1 MKALGVLSLCL
12 ILLASAHSQE
22 QYAVRL
28 NEKGIL
34 KIFQMVLKYNTGVN
48 GSKTVT
54 VPKNL
59 YKFTLPKKQL
69 TSNPIIPV
77 VNEISN
83 LNLNRDIDFYLNTS
97 DIKITGNIDSKS
109 LKPLISNSGPNG
121 FDLRL
126 SVNLPKAVVTAA
138 NLSLC
143 ENKKR
148 HVKAC
153 GDGLKANLK
162 NLVIKTT
169 GNAISL
175 AVNLRLRT
183 DGNKARV
190 KVISVSS
197 NLEAKSAPRLDINF
211 QAIEIPRI
219 AIVINGQETEL
230 DTSRLKDEILKR
242 KAFLG
247 KKLMAFVADF
257 VADDL
262 AEMLNIYLV
271 GQNVATSW
279 SVSQKNE
286 PQSRFA
292 ELDRSGY
299 STSDLYRVEIDNTY
313 VHRNVVPEIRFRDY
327 SPLVATT
334 NPMTQML
341 DMIAEIVR
349 SVRLDLSLKSIS
361 TPGNKDIEL
370 SGLVNFILNDKRMVV
385 KDTLGNSN
393 RKLPKLDL
401 SVLRQNDVSLALSEP
416 MINGA
421 LDLVATTGM
430 FQKLFV
436 KFANV
441 PGFSIKNVKLHF
453 ASNNAVDAIV
463 NAQIDLKKISSK
475 GKIGKWFKN
484 KIAAWLERNNNKSV
498 IYFPIQV
505 RVIPVVKKLATGV
518 SLDLQVKSPFL
529 NDGLINSYNYPSN
542 VEDMSDMVRDGVMAE
557 LEESLGEFTN
567 QTYKVDLSKF
577 LNQGGVEFLPK
588 EISINQSAYL
598 LLSIDI
604 QDIKFDSINPIK
616 K

>member
-1 MKALGVLSLCL
+1 MKAFSVLSLGL
-12 ILLASAHSQE
+12 ILLTGQAFSQE

-34 KIFQMVLKYNTGVN
+34 KILQMAVKYNTGVN

-59 YKFTLPKKQL
+59 YKFTLPKSQF

-83 LNLNRDIDFYLNTS
+83 LNLNRDLDFYLNTS
-97 DIKITGNIDSKS
+97 AIKITGNIDTKT
-109 LKPLISNSGPNG
+109 LKPIISKSGPNG
-121 FDLRL
+121 FDLKL
-126 SVNLPKAVVTAA
+126 NVSLPKAVVTAST
-138 NLSLC
+138 LSLC
-143 ENKKR
+143 EDKQKNVKK
-148 HVKAC
+148 C
-153 GDGLKANLK
+153 GSGLKANLN

-175 AVNLRLRT
+175 SVNLRLRT

-190 KVISVSS
+190 KVISVTS
-197 NLEAKSAPRLDINF
+197 NLESKNAPKLDINF
-211 QAIEIPRI
+211 QSIEIPRI

-230 DTSRLKDEILKR
+230 DTSRLKGEILKR

-247 KKLMAFVADF
+247 QKLMGFVADF

-262 AEMLNIYLV
+262 AEMLNVYLV

-279 SVSQKNE
+279 SVSQKDE
-286 PQSRFA
+286 PTNNFR
-292 ELDRSGY
+292 ELDFDRSSSY
-299 STSDLYRVEIDNTY
+299 TRDNYDYQRVAVDNTY
-313 VHRNVVPEIRFRDY
+313 VHKPYILPTLTAKKD
-327 SPLVATT
+327 
-334 NPMTQML
+334 PMTEML
-341 DMIAEIVR
+341 DMIADIVR
-349 SVRLDLSLKSIS
+349 NVKLDLGLKTIS

-370 SGLVNFILNDKRMVV
+370 SGFVNFILNDKKMVI

-401 SVLRQNDVSLALSEP
+401 SSLRQNDVSMAISEP
-416 MINGA
+416 MLNGA
-421 LDLVATTGM
+421 LDLVGSTGM

-441 PGFSIKNVKLHF
+441 QGFSIKNVKLHF

-505 RVIPVVKKLATGV
+505 RVVPVVKKLTNGV
-518 SLDLQVKSPFL
+518 GLDLEVKSPFS
-529 NDGLINSYNYPSN
+529 NDSLINDYNYPSN
-542 VEDMSDMVRDGVMAE
+542 VGDMTDMVRDGVMAE
-557 LEESLGEFTN
+557 LEDALGEYTN
-567 QTYKVDLSKF
+567 QTYSVDLSKF

-588 EISINQSAYL
+588 AISINQSAYFL
-598 LLSIDI
+598 ISIDI
-604 QDIKFDSINPIK
+604 KDIKFNSSNPLK